1 MHHNTSHNNRIR
13 GLHRVFTALLFL
25 AALFP
30 ATAFAEF
37 GLTTSTDFY
46 TIDTGAGL
54 VFKVRRIDRGS
65 STQSPGDIASLV
77 YNGVEYQNQSRGSQ
91 VNSGFDWL
99 YNGISAVTVN
109 AETVGNDIIKVTV
122 IGGNLT
128 HYYIARRGDSNIY
141 MGDYFTSEPDVHG
154 LVRYIMRIPSTLLPD
169 GPAPSDIRDN
179 IGAIESADIFGMA
192 DGTTRS
198 KHYSN
203 MRQMDWNYI
212 GASGPG
218 VGVWMVKGNN
228 EGMSGGPFY
237 RCLIAQEGGDQ
248 EVYAMINYGEAQT
261 DIYRYGIL
269 NAYTYVFNNGTAPVS
284 PDLTWFDSLN
294 LLGWTPAS
302 GRGSVSGTASGVPA
316 QFQAV
321 VGFSG
326 PSGQYWA
333 TVNNSGNYICAG
345 MLPGTYK
352 ATLFKGEFEVAV
364 QNDVVVT
371 AGATTPLN
379 LVSTEA
385 TPSVIFR
392 IGEWDGTPAGFMNA
406 DKLTTMHPTDV
417 RMTPWG
423 PITYTVGVDPLVAFP
438 SAEFRLKNSPTTI
451 KFNLAPNQVTDLTIR
466 VGITCNYAG
475 GRPTVNVNNVWN
487 SSVPAAPSQPGT
499 RTITVGTYRGNN
511 NTFSWTI
518 PASALVAGTNT
529 LTLTPVSG
537 TSDIGPFLSASY
549 VFDAVE
555 LDGPI
560 ATPAITY
567 IGANPLLVS
576 GTAEPGRIVAI
587 TLDGATPAG
596 SATVGA
602 DGTWTITIAGVLADG
617 LHSVTA
623 VATDAYGHNSPVST
637 AATFQSGLIMPT
649 ITSAVGDTG
658 TYTSGATTSDRVFV
672 FIGTAAPGAT
682 VAITRNGFGTIGTT
696 TANATGIWLLDYA
709 TVSLPDGVNTF
720 FATVTEAGQAS
731 RSSPKFILNLSGAP
745 RVAIQRLSP
754 TQQIIPS
761 NIGSVDFRVAFN
773 HVVSGVTPAAFS
785 LSTTG
790 TATGTVTAVSATSG
804 DTFAVSVA
812 VSGVGTVRLNL
823 ADNSGVVDAQGNPE
837 AAYNAGQ
844 SYTLVLAS
852 IGNGTWIQPITGGL
866 WSDPSNWNNAVVA
879 DGAANTADFNTLD
892 LTAGNTVHLDS
903 PRTINRVVFG
913 DVATSSAANWTLDG
927 NGSAANKLT
936 LAGTSPT
943 LTVNGVTGGTGT
955 AFGLNGTI
963 ARVDASIAGTGG
975 VTKNGAG
982 TLVLGGANT
991 VTGALNVNTGYIDLP
1006 TGGAL
1011 NLGSGAINLSTNTI
1025 LQVSGGSVATT
1036 GLVTNNTGRIIV
1048 SNGAVSLGNY
1058 RTAGN
1063 FGATLLV
1070 SGGSVTTGSV
1080 SVTRN
1085 AGTAPDYGTGV
1096 IVTGGTLATT
1106 DIGLGTLNSYGN
1118 MSIEGGL
1125 VTASGPITIGW
1136 QQTGARGGALR
1147 VIGGTLISTDTAYG
1161 LLLCRNNG
1169 ANANNVGTAIF
1180 TGGVSTV
1187 EKFTLGFDPTVT
1199 AGSATITL
1207 NGGTLYLGSGGIV
1220 KNGASTLV
1228 TNLNFSSGILGAK
1241 ADWSTALNINLPA
1254 SGNVTI
1260 KTADSSDEPF
1270 NISLNGIVGG
1280 AGGFTKIGEGTLTLD
1295 GGGVHTYT
1303 GTTTVNSGTLNVTS
1317 TLATAT
1323 NGVMINSS
1331 GILAGTGTINRPI
1344 TLNAGGGVAPA
1355 GPVTIGALTGLSL
1368 AWNGGGL
1375 LSLDLGA
1382 NGVSDQ
1388 LVLSGAL
1395 TKGADAGWSLALNA
1409 TEPLAHG
1416 NSYTVATFGST
1427 TFASGDFTVTGL
1439 PDGFAGVTTV
1449 DANSLRVSI
1458 VARPVITSDTSR
1470 SGTFGDAFSYTIT
1483 ADNAPTSFSASG
1495 LPPGLTLDSAT
1506 GVISGTLGAAGTF
1519 NVALGA
1525 TNLAGTGASTLT
1537 ITVAPMPVVLS
1548 FGNGSGR
1555 NPLRLS
1561 YDGSPKTPVI
1571 TTNPPGLPVTFT
1583 YNGSTTPPTLPGTYE
1598 VVAIISDPNY
1608 TGSVSGTLVISITA
1622 LVRHAPVLNGD
1633 LDGSLQMLNGEY
1645 VTLNSRGYVAGDLLV
1660 PGLPTL
1666 RLNGTPTFGGIQDAT
1681 GAATPTNYSVTL
1693 NHSAVLRY
1701 LVRRVDPIAMP
1712 SVSVPPSPTGTR
1724 TVLIYKAG
1732 QTPGDFATLR
1742 NLILTG
1748 AVGFV
1753 AVPPGNYGNLTAN
1766 AGSGFTLGVAGA
1778 TEPAVYNLQSLILNA
1793 SAQLRI
1799 VGPVTLVLANGTA
1812 INFGSTVGD
1821 AAHPEWLTLKI
1832 AAGGIILN
1840 ASSTLNGYVIAPTG
1854 TVIINANSTVTGE
1867 VIADRLIING
1877 DGVLQEPVSTEPLN

>member
-1 MHHNTSHNNRIR
+1 MHHNNTPHKNRSR
-13 GLHRVFTALLFL
+13 GLYRVFIILMVL
-25 AALFP
+25 AALMP
-30 ATAFAEF
+30 GTAFAEF
-37 GLTTSTDFY
+37 GLTTTTDFY
-46 TIDTGAGL
+46 TIDTDAGL
-54 VFKVRRIDRGS
+54 VFKVRRVDYGS
-65 STQSPGDIASLV
+65 STQSPGDLASLV
-77 YNGVEYQNQSRGSQ
+77 FNGVEYQNQSRGSQ

-99 YNGISAVTVN
+99 YTGISASNVT
-109 AETVGNDIIKVTV
+109 AELVGTDVVKVTV
-122 IGGNLT
+122 TAGNLT

-141 MGDYFTSEPDVHG
+141 MGTYFTTEPDVHG
-154 LVRYIMRIPSTLLPD
+154 LVRYIMRIPSDLLPN
-169 GPAPSDIRDN
+169 GPAPSDIRN
-179 IGAIESADIFGMA
+179 NTGAIESADIFGMA

-261 DIYRYGIL
+261 DSYRYGLL
-269 NAYTYVFNNGTAPVS
+269 NVYTYVFNDGSAPTS
-284 PDLTWFDSLN
+284 PDLTWLDSLN

-302 GRGSVSGTASGVPA
+302 GRGGVSGTATGVPSP
-316 QFQAV
+316 FQAV

-326 PSGQYWA
+326 SSGQYWA
-333 TVNNSGNYICAG
+333 TVNSDGTYACTG
-345 MLPGTYK
+345 LLPGTYK
-352 ATLFKGEFEVAV
+352 ATLFKGEIEVAV
-364 QNDVVVT
+364 QSDVVVT
-371 AGATTPLN
+371 ADATTPLN
-379 LVSTEA
+379 LVSAESTD
-385 TPSVIFR
+385 SVIFR

-406 DKLTTMHPTDV
+406 DKITTMHPTDV
-417 RMTPWG
+417 RMTAWG
-423 PITYTVGVDPLVAFP
+423 PITYTVGVDSLVAFP

-451 KFNLAPNQVTDLTIR
+451 KFNLAQNQVTDLTIR

-475 GRPTVNVNNVWN
+475 GRPTVSVNSVWN
-487 SSVPAAPSQPGT
+487 SSVPAAPTQPGT

-511 NTFSWTI
+511 TTFTWTI

-529 LTLTPVSG
+529 LTITPVSG

-567 IGANPLLVS
+567 IGGDPLVVA
-576 GTAEPGRIVAI
+576 GTAEPGRTVSL
-587 TLDGATPAG
+587 TLDGTTSVG
-596 SATVGA
+596 STTVDA
-602 DGTWTITIAGVLADG
+602 DGTWTIAIAGALADG

-623 VATDAYGHNSPVST
+623 VASDGNGHSSPAS
-637 AATFQSGLIMPT
+637 AASTFQSGLTMPT
-649 ITSAVGDTG
+649 ITSAIGDTG
-658 TYTSGATTSDRVFV
+658 TYTSGASTSDRVFV
-672 FIGTAAPGAT
+672 FNGTAAPGAS
-682 VAITRNGFGTIGTT
+682 VVLTRNSVGTIGTT
-696 TANATGIWLLDYA
+696 TAVAGGVWVFDYS

-720 FATVTEAGQAS
+720 FATVTDSGQAS
-731 RSSPKFILNLSGAP
+731 RSSPKFTLNLSGAP

-754 TQQIIPS
+754 LQQIIPS

-773 HVVSGVTPAAFS
+773 HVVNGVTPAAFS
-785 LSTTG
+785 FSTTD
-790 TATGTVTAVSATSG
+790 TATGSVTTVSASSG
-804 DTFAVSVA
+804 DTFTVSVA

-823 ADNSGVVDAQGNPE
+823 ADSNGIVDASGNAE
-837 AAYNAGQ
+837 AAYYAGQ
-844 SYTLVLAS
+844 PYTLVVAS
-852 IGNGTWIQPITGGL
+852 VGSGTWIQPISGGL

-879 DGAANTADFNTLD
+879 DGAANTADFSTLD

-913 DVATSSAANWTLDG
+913 DVATSTAANWTLDG

-955 AFGLNGTI
+955 TFALSGTI
-963 ARVDASIAGTGG
+963 ARVDASLAGTSG
-975 VTKNGAG
+975 VIKNGAG
-982 TLVLGGANT
+982 TLVLGGTNT
-991 VTGALNVNTGYIDLP
+991 VTGALNVNAGYVDLP
-1006 TGGAL
+1006 AGGAL
-1011 NLGSGAINLSTNTI
+1011 SLGTGAINLSTNTV
-1025 LQVSGGSVATT
+1025 LQVSGGSVSTT
-1036 GLVTNNTGRIIV
+1036 GLVTNNTGHLVV
-1048 SNGAVSLGNY
+1048 SSGTVALGSY

-1085 AGTAPDYGTGV
+1085 AGTAPDYTTGV
-1096 IVTGGTLATT
+1096 VVTGGTLATA

-1118 MSIEGGL
+1118 MSVEGGL
-1125 VTASGPITIGW
+1125 VTASGPVTIGW
-1136 QQTGARGGALR
+1136 QQTSARGGALR

-1161 LLLCRNNG
+1161 LLLCRNSGTNL
-1169 ANANNVGTAIF
+1169 NNVGLATF

-1187 EKFTLGFDPTVT
+1187 EKLTLGYDSTVT
-1199 AGSATITL
+1199 AGSATVTL

-1220 KNGASTLV
+1220 KNGASTLT
-1228 TNLNFSSGILGAK
+1228 TNLNFSSGTLGAK
-1241 ADWSTALNINLPA
+1241 ADWSTLLPINLPTN
-1254 SGNVTI
+1254 GNVAL

-1270 NISLNGIVGG
+1270 NITLSGIVSG
-1280 AGGFTKIGEGTLTLD
+1280 AGGFTKTGEGTLTLD
-1295 GGGVHTYT
+1295 GAVVHTYA
-1303 GTTTVNSGTLNVTS
+1303 GTTTINGGTLNVTS

-1323 NGVMINSS
+1323 NSVVVNSS
-1331 GILAGTGTINRPI
+1331 GTLAGTGTINRPI
-1344 TLNAGGGVAPA
+1344 ALNPGGVVSPA
-1355 GPVTIGALTGLSL
+1355 GQAAIGTLTGASL
-1368 AWNGGGL
+1368 AWNGGGV

-1388 LVLSGAL
+1388 LILSGAL
-1395 TKGADAGWSLALNA
+1395 AKGADAGWQLALNV
-1409 TEPLAHG
+1409 TEPLANG
-1416 NSYTVATFGST
+1416 NSYTLATFGST
-1427 TFASGDFTVTGL
+1427 TFATGDFTLTGL
-1439 PDGFAGVTTV
+1439 PDGFAGVATV
-1449 DANSLRVSI
+1449 DATSLRVSI
-1458 VARPVITSDTSR
+1458 VARPVITSETSR
-1470 SGTFGDAFSYTIT
+1470 SGTFGDAFTYTIT
-1483 ADNAPTSFSASG
+1483 ADNAPTSFSAYG

-1525 TNLAGTGASTLT
+1525 SNLAGTGTSTLT
-1537 ITVAPMPVVLS
+1537 IAVAPMPVVIS

-1555 NPLRLS
+1555 NPLRLA
-1561 YDGSPKTPVI
+1561 YDGTPKTPAI
-1571 TTNPPGLPVTFT
+1571 TTNPAGLPVTFT
-1583 YNGSTTPPTLPGTYE
+1583 YNGSSTPPTLPGTYD
-1598 VVAIISDPNY
+1598 VVGTVTDPNY
-1608 TGSVSGTLVISITA
+1608 TGTIHGMLVISITA

-1660 PGLPTL
+1660 PGTPSL
-1666 RLNGTPTFGGIQDAT
+1666 RLNGTPTFAGIQDAT
-1681 GAATPTNYSVTL
+1681 GAETPANYSVTL
-1693 NHSAVLRY
+1693 NSNAVLRY
-1701 LVRRVDPIAMP
+1701 LVRRVDPIALP
-1712 SVSVPPSPTGTR
+1712 TVSAPPSPTGTR
-1724 TVLIYKAG
+1724 TVVLYKSG

-1748 AVGFV
+1748 SVGFV
-1753 AVPPGNYGNLTAN
+1753 AVPPGTYGNLTAN
-1766 AGSGFTLGVAGA
+1766 AGSGFILGVADA
-1778 TEPAVYNLQSLILNA
+1778 TEPTVYNLQSIILNA
-1793 SAQLRI
+1793 SSQLQI

-1821 AAHPEWLTLKI
+1821 SAHPDWLTVKI
-1832 AAGGIILN
+1832 AAGGIVLN

-1854 TVIINANSTVTGE
+1854 TVIVNANSTLTGE
-1867 VIADRLIING
+1867 VIADRLIVN
-1877 DGVLQEPVSTEPLN
+1877 DRAVLQEPAE